1 MTEPVQAADPRLD
14 MDLPVAMA
22 VPAKTLGG
30 QLSAARHAHGVSLAD
45 ISARTRI
52 PERTLAAIEADAYEQ
67 LPHPTFAAGFVRS
80 FAREV
85 GVSESE
91 ATLRYR
97 AENTRL
103 PPVPMAAPLRPI
115 EPDRVPSRQLAIG
128 SGVVVTLAVIGAIF
142 WYSRGRNPAPPLAPV
157 AVASTATTT
166 TTPVASSVVPGA
178 PAAVGGVGATAIPP
192 ATASTGPAPAPSAA
206 TPPMPPA
213 ALGTPGGA
221 VTLTATQDAWLQI
234 RDKATGQRVIST
246 VLAQGQV
253 YNVPPGAMELWTG
266 RAGALQVRVNGR
278 LLPPLGG
285 AVETV
290 RKLDLSPAALSARLA
305 ATPVAAAPAAR

>member
-103 PPVPMAAPLRPI
+103 PTPPTVPPLRAI

-128 SGVVVTLAVIGAIF
+128 SGVTVVLVLIGGVL
-142 WYSRGRNPAPPLAPV
+142 WYSRDRSAAPPPAPI
-157 AVASTATTT
+157 AVASTTTT
-166 TTPVASSVVPGA
+166 APVASALVPSA
-178 PAAVGGVGATAIPP
+178 PAAVGGGPSATVIPP
-192 ATASTGPAPAPSAA
+192 AAASSGPAPASSAA

-290 RKLDLSPAALSARLA
+290 RKLDLSPTALSARLA